1 MQTALRTCAKSR
13 SPATLRPPR
22 SERLRRMG
30 LGLLSCIG
38 IVREPPMYRQT
49 MLVFL
54 TGFLGMSF
62 LAGQERVAKL
72 PSSPAEAGVSCNRA
86 GKVLSRNV
94 FAQTFLLKLDDDQ
107 IETVAFSRW
116 TEFLKI
122 SPTSGSRKSR
132 EIEPTEIRPGD
143 RLCVL
148 LDPSEATARF
158 ILVLEP
164 VRALAKTAAAGPL

>member
-1 MQTALRTCAKSR
+1 MQTGSGTCAKSR
-13 SPATLRPPR
+13 IPATLWHPPR
-22 SERLRRMG
+22 ERRRRMG
-30 LGLLSCIG
+30 IGLLSCIG

-49 MLVFL
+49 ILAFL
-54 TGFLGMSF
+54 TGFLGVSL
-62 LAGQERVAKL
+62 LAGQERLAKL
-72 PSSPAEAGVSCNRA
+72 PTSPAEAGSSCNRA
-86 GKVLSRNV
+86 GRVVSRNV

-116 TEFLKI
+116 TEFLNI
-122 SPTSGSRKSR
+122 SPASKSPHSR